1 MKLLLLLGL
10 LLTQPVWAGWTDI
23 GESDTVT
30 LYVDLASINK
40 TASGRS
46 ALSLFGYK
54 VPKKDSNSEWLSAVV
69 LNEYDCTKTLC
80 DLYATLVTLTEWGQ
94 ERWSSTISRLLP
106 DGRSKPPRLLVRF
119 SFGLSVLRQFVNYG
133 INC

>member
-1 MKLLLLLGL
+1 VKLLLLLGL

-46 ALSLFGYK
+46 ALSLFDYK
-54 VPKKDSNSEWLSAVV
+54 VLKKDSNSEWLSAVV
-69 LNEYDCTKTLC
+69 LNEYDCTKNSMRSLRDISYSGRMGTGKVVF
-80 DLYATLVTLTEWGQ
+80 DDKPTIA
-94 ERWSSTISRLLP
+94 RWEVQAPQTV
-106 DGRSKPPRLLVRF
+106 GEVQ
-119 SFGLSVLRQFVNYG
+119 LRA
-133 INC
+133 ICSAPIRKLRH